1 MKNFDFNPFLK
12 FTIRNRLIVGFGFII
27 VLLIA
32 AGSYTSLE
40 MAKIKNSQ
48 ENISSSI
55 ASLER
60 SETAET
66 RILQAELLSLSWVQP
81 VLKEKAALMS
91 YVVSEDEDEQ
101 QALFAEFSRLG
112 KEIVSVG
119 DQLSNMVTDEELRQ
133 RVKEIQDVQ
142 VEIRTAAVNV
152 IAAFD
157 GEGEYGEETRVE
169 MQTFSMKL
177 DKLIRSIESFQEG
190 VTGIVANVNADILK
204 SIGDVRVRVNES
216 VSLSDMASTISM
228 LFVVVSLVLALVM
241 SMLIYRSITEPLN
254 GAIGLA
260 QRIAKY
266 DLSSHGSVRGNINEQ
281 KDEISVLMV
290 GLYEMRNELRD
301 LVSTIQKMGD
311 SLTGSARE
319 LTDTSEKITVVTNE
333 QLQISGESVN
343 IATNLQSSSDSIAG
357 FATGAADYAREADSL
372 VKKCVET
379 EVGHTNSAMLEVR
392 NEMNNTRDR
401 IHGLSESAEEIGD
414 IIVAITGIAEQTNLL
429 ALNAAIEAARAG
441 EQGRGFAVVADE
453 VRTLA
458 ERTAQSTSTIAQVI
472 SKVQSQVKDAVISME
487 ASEESVKA
495 GSDAVSDIAKSLE
508 AIENTNH
515 QLTQDNQQ
523 IADGTNEQKASA
535 DSISANLE
543 LAKNTTS
550 NLYEHAQNING
561 QASTLNDIV
570 NNMNNAVARFKV

>member
-1 MKNFDFNPFLK
+1 MNKFDFNPFLK
-12 FTIRNRLIVGFGFII
+12 LTIRNRLIVGFGFII
-27 VLLIA
+27 ALLIA
-32 AGSYTSLE
+32 AGSYTSVE

-48 ENISSSI
+48 EEISTSI
-55 ASLER
+55 ASLEH
-60 SETAET
+60 SEAAEST
-66 RILQAELLSLSWVQP
+66 ILQAELLSLSWVQP

-91 YVVSEDEDEQ
+91 YVISEDEDEQ
-101 QALFAEFSRLG
+101 QALFAEFSELG
-112 KEIVSVG
+112 KQIVDVG
-119 DQLSNMVTDEELRQ
+119 DRVSNLVQDEKLKQ
-133 RVKEIQDVQ
+133 NVKEIQDIQ
-142 VEIRTAAVNV
+142 TEIRTAAINV

-157 GEGEYGEETRVE
+157 GEGEYGEETRAH
-169 MQTFSMKL
+169 MKTFSMKL
-177 DKLIRSIESFQEG
+177 DKLLNSIEGFQTT
-190 VTGIVANVNADILK
+190 VTGVVAEVNASILK
-204 SIGDVRVRVNES
+204 SIGDVRVQVNES
-216 VSLSDMASTISM
+216 ASTSDLASTISM
-228 LFVVVSLVLALVM
+228 LFVAVSFVLALVI
-241 SMLIYRSITEPLN
+241 SMFIYRSITEPLN
-254 GAIGLA
+254 AAIELA
-260 QRIAKY
+260 QRIAHY
-266 DLSSHGSVRGNINEQ
+266 DLSSHGSVRGNISHQ

-290 GLYEMRNELRD
+290 GLYEMRNELRE

-319 LTDTSEKITVVTNE
+319 LTDTSEKITIVTNE
-333 QLQISGESVN
+333 QLQISDEAVS
-343 IATNLQSSSDSIAG
+343 IATNLQSSSDTIAG
-357 FATGAADYAREADSL
+357 FASGAAEYAKEADSL
-372 VKKCVET
+372 VKICVNK
-379 EVGHTNSAMLEVR
+379 EVNHTNTAMQDVR

-401 IHGLSESAEEIGD
+401 INGLSVSAEEIGD
-414 IIVAITGIAEQTNLL
+414 IIVAITSIAEQTNLL

-472 SKVQSQVKDAVISME
+472 SKVQSQVKDAVVSME

-495 GSDAVSDIAKSLE
+495 GSDAVNDIAKSLE

-523 IADGTNEQKASA
+523 VADGTNEQKTSA

-570 NNMNNAVARFKV
+570 SDINNAVARFKV